1 LGRVGAGELALRTAH
16 NADRHRWLSAV
27 AAAQLGAGA
36 LGLIVALKRCHPYDF
51 LMLHGRSD
59 KVGRDSL
66 WMGTALSA
74 PAPMLVAQADAL
86 LHMMRGE
93 TRPADRVLGCLGAAM
108 VGGYLGEALVRR
120 RLHRSAF
127 DRLES
132 PLIVVAIGLA
142 AAMAGLGLAPRRLGR
157 GPSVGEQR

>member
-1 LGRVGAGELALRTAH
+1 VGAGGLASRTEH
-16 NADRHRWLSAV
+16 DADRYRWLSAV
-27 AAAQLGAGA
+27 AAAQLTLGA
-36 LGLIVALKRCHPYDF
+36 LGLTVALKRRHPYDF

-59 KVGRDSL
+59 KVWRDSM

-74 PAPMLVAQADAL
+74 PAVMLVAQGDAL

-93 TRPADRVLGCLGAAM
+93 TQPADRVLGGLGAAM

-120 RLHRSAF
+120 RLHRPGF

-132 PLIVVAIGLA
+132 PLVVFAVGLA
-142 AAMAGLGLAPRRLGR
+142 AAMAALGLAPRRLIPEPR
-157 GPSVGEQR
+157 